1 MNPPRS
7 ESSAAWFA
15 AAIETALSA
24 LDQEGRRRRLRPVA
38 LPGPRLVLADGR
50 QLIDASSNDYL
61 GLAQHPALKSRAR
74 EWIERF
80 GAGARASRL
89 VTGTL
94 EATLELEARLAEF
107 KGSEATLILNSGF
120 QANAAVLPALLELGG
135 GRTAKVFTDRLNHAS
150 LHAGCAAA
158 GVKQIRFPHNDLAQL
173 EELLATHA
181 AGAPAFIVTE
191 SVFSMDGDR
200 ADTAALATLARR
212 YNALLYLDE
221 AHATGVLGPQGR
233 GLGYGLE
240 NTVVM
245 GTLGKAFGAA
255 GAYIAGSRQLIDY
268 LVNRCAGFIYSTA
281 PAPATLGAV
290 EAALDLMPLLDAERE
305 KLAARGNA
313 LRARLAELG
322 IDTLSSTTQI
332 VPAVLGSID
341 AALAAQR
348 RLEAEGVLAVAIRP
362 PTVPAGASR
371 LRFSLSSAHSDEDF
385 ARLLAAV
392 AVLRT

>member
-7 ESSAAWFA
+7 EASAAWFA
-15 AAIETALSA
+15 AAIETALCA
-24 LDQEGRRRRLRPVA
+24 LDQSGRRRRLRSVA

-50 QLIDASSNDYL
+50 QLIDAASNDYL

-74 EWIERF
+74 EWIDRF

-107 KGSEATLILNSGF
+107 KGAEAALIFNAGF
-120 QANAAVLPALLELGG
+120 QANAAVLPALFELAG
-135 GRTAKVFTDRLNHAS
+135 GREARVFTDRLNHAS

-158 GVKQIRFPHNDLAQL
+158 GVKQIRFQHNDLAQL
-173 EELLATHA
+173 EELLATH

-200 ADTAALATLARR
+200 AAAAALAALARR
-212 YNALLYLDE
+212 YNAMLYLDE

-240 NTVVM
+240 NTVIM

-255 GAYIAGSRQLIDY
+255 GAYIAGSQQLIDY

-281 PAPATLGAV
+281 PAPAALGAV
-290 EAALDLMPLLDAERE
+290 DAALDLMPLLDADRIR
-305 KLAARGNA
+305 LAQRGDV
-313 LRARLAELG
+313 LRTRLAELG
-322 IDTLSSTTQI
+322 IDTLASSTQI
-332 VPAVLGSID
+332 VHAVLVSEEAD
-341 AALAAQR
+341 LAAQR
-348 RLEAEGVLAVAIRP
+348 GLEAEGVLAVAIRP
-362 PTVPAGASR
+362 PTVPAGTSR
-371 LRFSLSSAHSDEDF
+371 LRFSLSSAHSDADF
-385 ARLLAAV
+385 TRLLAAV
-392 AVLRT
+392 AVLRP